1 MENLKKNPLS
11 LQLNVE
17 DFAPASNDE
26 KKSLVVMRESVNFW
40 KDGMRRLR
48 KNKIAMVS
56 LVVIL
61 LIAFMAYV
69 LPSFWPYSYEQQ
81 IKGSNNLAPFE
92 YSAAEQKLIDQGE
105 NVFPHI
111 LGTDRMGRDF
121 AVRVMMGTRVS
132 LSVGLLASVLV
143 LLIGATYG
151 AISAFAGGWIDNIMM
166 RITDILYT
174 IPDILLIIL
183 LAMAIKEPLESLATK
198 PGFGWMQKLG
208 PNMVS
213 IFIIFALLYWVGMAR
228 IVRSQ
233 VLTLKESEYVTAARA
248 LGASGG
254 RIIKKHLLTNCMGTL
269 IVTTTLQIPSSI
281 FTESYLSFL
290 GLDADKDVETI
301 GQKILTLAAPYVPL
315 DGINDAGVACGI
327 FMSYQGEGKGTPTD
341 TQTDKPDLTS
351 TTLLRLILD
360 YADSVEDAVAL
371 AEQYDLHDSASS
383 CFHYMVADSTGR
395 SAVLEWIGTDA
406 DHDTDGAQRQLN
418 VLWNDTDALSDS
430 ADWQVVTNFIKT
442 PGYYDGTT
450 AERKGL
456 DRYEHLTAALRETDG
471 IVADKNAAMDL
482 LASVG
487 RRTWNN
493 DDSNSNTVHSV
504 VYDLTDKSV
513 LWVGNEHYGEEAYTF
528 EFQLGR

>member
-1 MENLKKNPLS
+1 MKRNSLS
-11 LQLNVE
+11 KLLRRIACALAALVIALAVAV
-17 DFAPASNDE
+17 FALWHNELTTLASFQKLSDRDEAHRDGAVYQINFSGDYFFDEFLSQGGASNDAE
-26 KKSLVVMRESVNFW
+26 LISFVTRSITKGIIPMHIKTSS
-40 KDGMRRLR
+40 
-48 KNKIAMVS
+48 IAC
-56 LVVIL
+56 
-61 LIAFMAYV
+61 
-69 LPSFWPYSYEQQ
+69 
-81 IKGSNNLAPFE
+81 
-92 YSAAEQKLIDQGE
+92 
-105 NVFPHI
+105 
-111 LGTDRMGRDF
+111 
-121 AVRVMMGTRVS
+121 
-132 LSVGLLASVLV
+132 
-143 LLIGATYG
+143 
-151 AISAFAGGWIDNIMM
+151 SAFTADTQSGDRVFGRNYDFSATNTAIVYTDPGEGRHASYSTID
-166 RITDILYT
+166 
-174 IPDILLIIL
+174 
-183 LAMAIKEPLESLATK
+183 
-198 PGFGWMQKLG
+198 
-208 PNMVS
+208 
-213 IFIIFALLYWVGMAR
+213 
-228 IVRSQ
+228 
-233 VLTLKESEYVTAARA
+233 
-248 LGASGG
+248 
-254 RIIKKHLLTNCMGTL
+254 
-269 IVTTTLQIPSSI
+269 
-281 FTESYLSFL
+281 LSFL

-341 TQTDKPDLTS
+341 TQTDRPDITS

-371 AEQYDLHDSASS
+371 AQQYDLHDSASS

-395 SAVLEWIGTDA
+395 SAILEWVGTDA
-406 DHDTDGAQRQLN
+406 DHDADGAQRQLN

-450 AERKGL
+450 AEMKGL
-456 DRYEHLTAALRETDG
+456 DRYEHLAAALRETDG
-471 IVADKNAAMDL
+471 VVADKDAAMDL

>member
-1 MENLKKNPLS
+1 MKRNSLS
-11 LQLNVE
+11 KLLRRIACALAALVIALAVAV
-17 DFAPASNDE
+17 FALWHNELTTLASFQKLSDRDEAHRDGAVYQINFSGDYFFDEFLSQGGASNDAE
-26 KKSLVVMRESVNFW
+26 LISFVTRSITKGIIPMHIKTSS
-40 KDGMRRLR
+40 
-48 KNKIAMVS
+48 IAC
-56 LVVIL
+56 
-61 LIAFMAYV
+61 
-69 LPSFWPYSYEQQ
+69 
-81 IKGSNNLAPFE
+81 
-92 YSAAEQKLIDQGE
+92 
-105 NVFPHI
+105 
-111 LGTDRMGRDF
+111 
-121 AVRVMMGTRVS
+121 
-132 LSVGLLASVLV
+132 
-143 LLIGATYG
+143 
-151 AISAFAGGWIDNIMM
+151 SAFTADTQSGDRVFGRNYDFSATNTAIVYTDPGEGRHASYSTID
-166 RITDILYT
+166 
-174 IPDILLIIL
+174 
-183 LAMAIKEPLESLATK
+183 
-198 PGFGWMQKLG
+198 
-208 PNMVS
+208 
-213 IFIIFALLYWVGMAR
+213 
-228 IVRSQ
+228 
-233 VLTLKESEYVTAARA
+233 
-248 LGASGG
+248 
-254 RIIKKHLLTNCMGTL
+254 
-269 IVTTTLQIPSSI
+269 
-281 FTESYLSFL
+281 LSFL

-301 GQKILTLAAPYVPL
+301 GQKFLTLAAPYVPL

-341 TQTDKPDLTS
+341 TQTDRPDITS

-371 AEQYDLHDSASS
+371 AQQYDLHDSASS

-395 SAVLEWIGTDA
+395 SAILEWVGTDA
-406 DHDTDGAQRQLN
+406 DHDADGAQRQLN

-471 IVADKNAAMDL
+471 IVADKDAAMGL

-487 RRTWNN
+487 RRTWDN

>member
-1 MENLKKNPLS
+1 MKRNSLS
-11 LQLNVE
+11 KLLRRIACALAALVIALAVAV
-17 DFAPASNDE
+17 FALWHNELTTLASFQKLSDRDEAHRDGAVYQINFSGDYFFDEFLSQGGASNDAE
-26 KKSLVVMRESVNFW
+26 LISFITRSITKGIIPMHIKTSS
-40 KDGMRRLR
+40 
-48 KNKIAMVS
+48 IAC
-56 LVVIL
+56 
-61 LIAFMAYV
+61 
-69 LPSFWPYSYEQQ
+69 
-81 IKGSNNLAPFE
+81 
-92 YSAAEQKLIDQGE
+92 
-105 NVFPHI
+105 
-111 LGTDRMGRDF
+111 
-121 AVRVMMGTRVS
+121 
-132 LSVGLLASVLV
+132 
-143 LLIGATYG
+143 
-151 AISAFAGGWIDNIMM
+151 SAFTADTQSGDRVFGRNYDFSATNTAIVYTDPGEGRHASYSTID
-166 RITDILYT
+166 
-174 IPDILLIIL
+174 
-183 LAMAIKEPLESLATK
+183 
-198 PGFGWMQKLG
+198 
-208 PNMVS
+208 
-213 IFIIFALLYWVGMAR
+213 
-228 IVRSQ
+228 
-233 VLTLKESEYVTAARA
+233 
-248 LGASGG
+248 
-254 RIIKKHLLTNCMGTL
+254 
-269 IVTTTLQIPSSI
+269 
-281 FTESYLSFL
+281 LSFL

-341 TQTDKPDLTS
+341 TQTDRPDITS

-371 AEQYDLHDSASS
+371 AQQYDLHDSASS

-395 SAVLEWIGTDA
+395 SAILEWVGTDA
-406 DHDTDGAQRQLN
+406 DHDADGAQRQLN

-450 AERKGL
+450 AEMKGL
-456 DRYEHLTAALRETDG
+456 DRYEHLAAALRETDG
-471 IVADKNAAMDL
+471 IVADKDAAMDL